1 MKFLF
6 DFFPLI
12 AFLVAFYYPENRADG
27 IYYATATII
36 VASLLQVCLY
46 WLFYRRWEK
55 MHVITLV
62 VVLIFGGLTLW
73 LQDERF
79 IKWKPTIVFW
89 IFAGVLLGSQYIGK
103 RNIIQRM
110 MHMADEK
117 ITLPPHAWAVLNLS
131 WVIFFTVVGVLNLY
145 IAYNFTTEFWVSF
158 KVYGITGLNLI
169 FIVGQVVYMYR
180 FMSDTEQETQ
190 E

>member
-12 AFLVAFYYPENRADG
+12 AFLIAFYYPENREQG

-36 VASLLQVCLY
+36 VASFIQICVY
-46 WLFYRRWEK
+46 WLLYRKWEK
-55 MHVITLV
+55 MHVVTFV

-89 IFAGVLLGSQYIGK
+89 IFAGALMISQFVGEK
-103 RNIIQRM
+103 NIIQRM
-110 MHMADEK
+110 LTMADEK
-117 ITLPPHAWAVLNLS
+117 IDLPEYVWKNLNLS
-131 WVIFFTVVGVLNLY
+131 WVIFFTVVGVMNLY
-145 IAYNFTTEFWVSF
+145 IAFNYSTEFWVSF
-158 KVYGITGLNLI
+158 KVYGITVLNLL
-169 FIVGQVVYMYR
+169 FVVAQVLYMYR
-180 FMSDTEQETQ
+180 FMSEENTQ

>member
-12 AFLVAFYYPENRADG
+12 AFLLAFYFPEDREQG

-36 VASLLQVCLY
+36 VASLIQVCLY

-55 MHVITLV
+55 MHVVTLV

-73 LQDERF
+73 LRDDQF

-89 IFAGVLLGSQYIGK
+89 IFATVMLGSQFIGK
-103 RNIIQRM
+103 RNIIQRILTM
-110 MHMADEK
+110 SDDSIDMPA
-117 ITLPPHAWAVLNLS
+117 HAWSILNLS
-131 WVIFFTVVGVLNLY
+131 WVIFFTVVGILNLY
-145 IAYNFTTEFWVSF
+145 VAYHFSTEIWVNF
-158 KVYGITGLNLI
+158 KVYGITVLNLV
-169 FIVGQVVYMYR
+169 FIVGQVFYMYR
-180 FMSDTEQETQ
+180 FMDHSEENTQ

>member
-12 AFLVAFYYPENRADG
+12 AFLVAFYFPENRAEG

-36 VASLLQVCLY
+36 VASLIQVCLY

-55 MHVITLV
+55 MHIITLV
-62 VVLIFGGLTLW
+62 VVLIFGSLTLW
-73 LQDERF
+73 LRDEQF

-89 IFAGVLLGSQYIGK
+89 IFAAVLLGSQFIGK

-110 MHMADEK
+110 MTMADEK
-117 ITLPPHAWAVLNLS
+117 IIMPAHAWTMLNLS

-145 IAYNFTTEFWVSF
+145 VAYNYSTEFWVGF
-158 KVYGITGLNLI
+158 KVYGITALNLV
-169 FIVGQVVYMYR
+169 FIVGQVFYMFR
-180 FMSDTEQETQ
+180 FMNHAGENTQ

>member
-12 AFLVAFYYPENRADG
+12 AFLVAFYYPENRAQG

-55 MHVITLV
+55 MHIITLV

-89 IFAGVLLGSQYIGK
+89 IFACVLLGSQFIGK
-103 RNIIQRM
+103 KNIIHRM
-110 MHMADEK
+110 MDAADEK
-117 ITLPPHAWAVLNLS
+117 ISMPPNAWTILNLS
-131 WVIFFTVVGVLNLY
+131 WVIFFIIIGFLNLY
-145 IAYNFTTEFWVSF
+145 VAFNYTTEFWVSF
-158 KVYGITGLNLI
+158 KVYGITALNLI
-169 FIVGQVVYMYR
+169 FVVVQVFYMYR
-180 FMSDTEQETQ
+180 FMKNPEQNAQ
-190 E
+190 D

>member
-12 AFLVAFYYPENRADG
+12 AFLVAFYYPENREQG

-36 VASLLQVCLY
+36 VASLIQVCLY

-55 MHVITLV
+55 MHIITLV
-62 VVLIFGGLTLW
+62 VVLVFGGLTLW
-73 LQDERF
+73 LHDERF

-89 IFAGVLLGSQYIGK
+89 IFAAVLLGSQFIGK
-103 RNIIQRM
+103 KNIIQRM
-110 MHMADEK
+110 MNMADEK
-117 ITLPPHAWAVLNLS
+117 IVLPPYAWNNLNMS
-131 WVIFFTVVGVLNLY
+131 WVIFFTAVGILNLY
-145 IAYNFTTEFWVSF
+145 VAFNYTTEFWVSF
-158 KVYGITGLNLI
+158 KVYGITALNLI
-169 FIVGQVVYMYR
+169 FVVAQVFYMYR
-180 FMSDTEQETQ
+180 FMNNSEQNTQ